1 MEVPEKGNMRTT
13 GSPPKKVMETLAQ
26 LECIYSN
33 VQGIDNKQGEP
44 YTTVQQE
51 NYDIVAIMETWWDDL
66 HSWSAA
72 MDSYKIF

>member
-1 MEVPEKGNMRTT
+1 MFLRQCASNVLHSSLSVGCHKKVKTETDTDEIDIMEVPEKGNMRTT

-44 YTTVQQE
+44 
-51 NYDIVAIMETWWDDL
+51 
-66 HSWSAA
+66 
-72 MDSYKIF
+72 